1 RAHPPLLPGEHGTR
15 ADRQARHRQGLGP
28 GQRRGTAHLPPG
40 AALPAREALG
50 QPGAAT
56 VSQDPD
62 AHFAAQRP
70 ARVRVQAPADAAV
83 DLQVPSAEHSAE
95 NFYVRQLI
103 RSQLRLAVSVA
114 SGIIVLL
121 VGITVLLSYWP
132 QISQITLARIP

>member
-1 RAHPPLLPGEHGTR
+1 
-15 ADRQARHRQGLGP
+15 
-28 GQRRGTAHLPPG
+28 
-40 AALPAREALG
+40 
-50 QPGAAT
+50 

-132 QISQITLARIP
+132 QISQITLARIPLPWWILGLGVYPLILIAGVLYNISAVRNEKRYRSIAR

>member
-1 RAHPPLLPGEHGTR
+1 M
-15 ADRQARHRQGLGP
+15 
-28 GQRRGTAHLPPG
+28 
-40 AALPAREALG
+40 
-50 QPGAAT
+50 
-56 VSQDPD
+56 SQDPD

-132 QISQITLARIP
+132 QISQITLARIPLPWWILGLGMYPLILIAGVLYNISAVRNEKRYRSIAR

>member
-1 RAHPPLLPGEHGTR
+1 M
-15 ADRQARHRQGLGP
+15 
-28 GQRRGTAHLPPG
+28 
-40 AALPAREALG
+40 
-50 QPGAAT
+50 
-56 VSQDPD
+56 SQDPD

-70 ARVRVQAPADAAV
+70 ARVRVQAPADAAL

-132 QISQITLARIP
+132 QISQITLARIPLPWWILGLGVYPLILIAGVLYNISAVRNEKRYRSIAR

>member
-1 RAHPPLLPGEHGTR
+1 
-15 ADRQARHRQGLGP
+15 
-28 GQRRGTAHLPPG
+28 
-40 AALPAREALG
+40 
-50 QPGAAT
+50 

-62 AHFAAQRP
+62 VHFAAQRP

-132 QISQITLARIP
+132 QISQITLARIPLPWWILGLGVYPLILIAGVLYNISAVRNEKRYRSIAR

>member
-1 RAHPPLLPGEHGTR
+1 M
-15 ADRQARHRQGLGP
+15 
-28 GQRRGTAHLPPG
+28 
-40 AALPAREALG
+40 
-50 QPGAAT
+50 
-56 VSQDPD
+56 SQDPD

-132 QISQITLARIP
+132 QISQITLARIPLPWWILGLGVYPLILIAGVLYNISAVRNEKRYRSIAR

>member
-1 RAHPPLLPGEHGTR
+1 M
-15 ADRQARHRQGLGP
+15 
-28 GQRRGTAHLPPG
+28 
-40 AALPAREALG
+40 
-50 QPGAAT
+50 
-56 VSQDPD
+56 SQDPD

-132 QISQITLARIP
+132 QISQITLARIPLPWWILGLGVYPLILIAGVLYNISAVRNEKRYRSIAL

>member
-1 RAHPPLLPGEHGTR
+1 M
-15 ADRQARHRQGLGP
+15 
-28 GQRRGTAHLPPG
+28 
-40 AALPAREALG
+40 
-50 QPGAAT
+50 
-56 VSQDPD
+56 SQDPD
-62 AHFAAQRP
+62 AHFTAQRP

-132 QISQITLARIP
+132 QISQITLARIPLPWWILGLGVYPLILIAGVLYNISAVRNEKRYRSIAR

>member
-1 RAHPPLLPGEHGTR
+1 M
-15 ADRQARHRQGLGP
+15 
-28 GQRRGTAHLPPG
+28 
-40 AALPAREALG
+40 
-50 QPGAAT
+50 
-56 VSQDPD
+56 SQDPD
-62 AHFAAQRP
+62 VHFAAQRP

-132 QISQITLARIP
+132 QISQITLARIPLPWWILGLGVYPLILIAGVLYNISAVRNEKRYRSIAR

>member
-1 RAHPPLLPGEHGTR
+1 MN
-15 ADRQARHRQGLGP
+15 
-28 GQRRGTAHLPPG
+28 
-40 AALPAREALG
+40 
-50 QPGAAT
+50 
-56 VSQDPD
+56 QDPD

-132 QISQITLARIP
+132 QISQITLARIPLPWWILGLGVYPLILIAGVLYNISAVRNEKRYRSIAR

>member
-1 RAHPPLLPGEHGTR
+1 M
-15 ADRQARHRQGLGP
+15 
-28 GQRRGTAHLPPG
+28 
-40 AALPAREALG
+40 
-50 QPGAAT
+50 
-56 VSQDPD
+56 SQDPD

-132 QISQITLARIP
+132 QISQITLARIPLPWWILGLGVYQLILIAGVLYNISAVRNEKRYRSIAR